1 MFLFLIYYHIKWKIN
16 FYIIHRIGKEDF
28 GGKTQQTAAQLRDVQ
43 NRAAFKEIE
52 NFLAKKKFGD
62 VFDFQE
68 IKELFAK
75 MDLLPAE

>member
-28 GGKTQQTAAQLRDVQ
+28 REKTQQTATQLRDTQ
-43 NRAAFKEIE
+43 NDAAFKEIE
-52 NFLAKKKFGD
+52 KFGD

-68 IKELFAK
+68 IKKLFAK

>member
-28 GGKTQQTAAQLRDVQ
+28 REKTQQTATQLRDTQ
-43 NRAAFKEIE
+43 NDAAFKEIE
-52 NFLAKKKFGD
+52 NFLAQKKFGD

-68 IKELFAK
+68 IKKLFAK